1 MNLPRKLSGNPWSPQ
16 NISMCQRWIN
26 KCIDERGLCQ
36 RGKSQLLG
44 PRAGAGWW
52 SDGSDECLTADSD
65 TDNQSEARATR
76 VAGAGRTQLDQPG
89 KYTGG
94 LFLPTR
100 LLDLFPIPAQ
110 IAGCMSLVETTHL
123 QRDMVS
129 DESESHVLR
138 YAALSYCW
146 GNVKPTATTTKETLS
161 SHLQCIEFST
171 LPQCLQDAVTVTRG
185 LGIRYLW
192 IDALCIIQDDS
203 DDWGRESGTMYQIFY
218 NSFVTI
224 AAAASQSFNEGF
236 LIPRRVEAIDI
247 SFSSTLNPQVV
258 GSFSLSTLP
267 NPERRNMKHDPLE
280 LELRYC
286 KWNTRGWVWQE
297 QKLSKRLLV
306 FGKQM
311 IHLKCDHCIRS
322 ENGVNVEDAN
332 PPREGGRESWTDLL
346 DEFAGKQL
354 TFRQDKLPAISGVF
368 KLLDQNSRLK
378 GEGSVQY
385 LAGIWY
391 CSQSRDTR
399 HGWRHHLF
407 WVLPMWPQKQSFQN
421 MIEHFRSTDP
431 RTYTAPSWSWA
442 SRREK
447 ARWNTYEEYSRV
459 SSPPHFEAEIEDH
472 QMILTGP
479 DPMGRVGPGCYLKL
493 SGLMCRDPLDLSAA
507 QWSGT
512 RFEWEISQT
521 PSLYF
526 SLDWDY
532 SPKHEDENMFKSGIR
547 LFGLYKWQSKSGI
560 QFRGLLLLQDIG
572 SRHYLRVGAFLTEY
586 TWRRRED
593 FKEKESFWRWE
604 RRWKRQS
611 IYIL

>member
-1 MNLPRKLSGNPWSPQ
+1 
-16 NISMCQRWIN
+16 MCRRWIN
-26 KCIDERGLCQ
+26 ECIDGTGLCR
-36 RGKSQLLG
+36 RGKPQLLG
-44 PRAGAGWW
+44 QGAG
-52 SDGSDECLTADSD
+52 SNDGSGECLTSVGGTD
-65 TDNQSEARATR
+65 TQSKARAPGG
-76 VAGAGRTQLDQPG
+76 AGAGRTQLG
-89 KYTGG
+89 RAGEHTGG
-94 LFLPTR
+94 PFLPTR
-100 LLDLFPIPAQ
+100 LLDLFPVVAQ
-110 IAGCMSLVETTHL
+110 IAGCMSLVETSHL
-123 QRDMVS
+123 QRDMIS
-129 DESESHVLR
+129 DESKRHAMR

-146 GNVKPTATTTKETLS
+146 GNVKPTATTTKENLD
-161 SHLQCIEFST
+161 SHIQCIEFSA

-236 LIPRRVEAIDI
+236 LIPRRVGAVDI
-247 SFSSTLNPQVV
+247 SFSSALNPQVM
-258 GSFSLSTLP
+258 GSFSLSTVP
-267 NPERRNMKHDPLE
+267 APDNPERTYMKRFPLNVE
-280 LELRYC
+280 LENC

-306 FGKQM
+306 FGKEM
-311 IHLKCDHCIRS
+311 IHLKCDHCMRS
-322 ENGVNVEDAN
+322 ENGIINVDEWDVNPN
-332 PPREGGRESWTDLL
+332 PPHKPPHESGRESWTDLL
-346 DEFAGKQL
+346 KEFAEKQL
-354 TFRQDKLPAISGVF
+354 TFHKDKLPAISGVF
-368 KLLDQNSRLK
+368 KLLDQNSRLR
-378 GEGSVQY
+378 GECPVQY
-385 LAGIWY
+385 LAGVWY
-391 CSQSRDTR
+391 CSQSRDTQ

-407 WVLPMWPQKQSFQN
+407 WVLWTEEKQPFEN

-447 ARWNTYEEYSRV
+447 ATWYWFGEDSDV
-459 SSPPHFEAEIEDH
+459 SPPHFEAEIEDH
-472 QMILTGP
+472 QVILTGP
-479 DPMGRVGPGCYLKL
+479 DPMGRVGPGSYLKL

-507 QWSGT
+507 QRSTLFFDWK
-512 RFEWEISQT
+512 ISQT

-526 SLDWDY
+526 SLDWNH
-532 SPKHEDENMFKSGIR
+532 SPEDEHQNIFEAGIR

-560 QFRGLLLLQDIG
+560 EFRGLLLLQDSG
-572 SRHYLRVGAFLTEY
+572 SGHYLRVGAFVTEY